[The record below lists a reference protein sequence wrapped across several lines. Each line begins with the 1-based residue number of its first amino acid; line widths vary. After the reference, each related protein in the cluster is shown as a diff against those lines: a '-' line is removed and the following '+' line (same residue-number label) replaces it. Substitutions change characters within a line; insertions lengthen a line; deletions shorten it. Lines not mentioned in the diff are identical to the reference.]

1 MDSSHQNPSASTFA
15 FDAADAFDLLPEA
28 YVILNSR
35 YEIVLANARYLDLTG
50 QTASDVQGK
59 SILDTNQFGTAEQR
73 DARRAWLTTALRE
86 LSGAQPKWSP
96 LFRYEMPA
104 HRDGETADEASA
116 GQRVPRYWKVKA
128 SLLAASPGQ
137 DQAPHQARREES
149 APSGHIVLRVSEVTT
164 QISAYE
170 RDQRERAK
178 LRSQAQLRLL
188 LADEARAQLRE
199 HQERFQLAMAFSQ
212 LGAWELDPAT
222 GAIECTDQCKTNL
235 GLGPTSDLTE
245 QRLFEQIVHPDD
257 RDRLRAAMNQALA
270 VHEQFEVDFRI
281 GWASGAIRW
290 ILVRGTGRFLPDGT
304 LSSVIGFTLDITSR
318 KEAELEQREIAA
330 SEKRAREHSERLAM
344 AMDHFVTTVSHELRS
359 PLSAIMSW
367 TDLLQRSADPS
378 HVTRATGVISRNA
391 RQLSHMVDDL
401 LDSGA
406 IVTGKLSVNLQPVD
420 LGALAGIV
428 AEDMRMHAEAKGLTL
443 IADDLASVMVL
454 ADENRMKQVVWNLVS
469 NAVKFSAQG
478 TIDLSVRV
486 AGERVELAVR
496 DTGGGLDGDS
506 LERIFERFQQ
516 FSASGSGRVA
526 GLGLGLWLVKNLLDL
541 HGGTICAESPGL
553 GQGSTFRVTLPV
565 YR

>member
-1 MDSSHQNPSASTFA
+1 MDSFHPNPPAA
-15 FDAADAFDLLPEA
+15 AYPVDAAAAFDLLPEA
-28 YVILNSR
+28 YVVLNER

-50 QTASDVQGK
+50 QSLSDLQGQ
-59 SILDTNQFGTAEQR
+59 SILDTNQFGSAEQR
-73 DARRAWLTTALRE
+73 DARRAWLTGALRDV
-86 LSGAQPKWSP
+86 STDQPKWSP

-104 HRDGETADEASA
+104 YRDSGTDEAA
-116 GQRVPRYWKVKA
+116 YPADPARRVPRYWKIKV
-128 SLLAASPGQ
+128 SVLAAPPGQ
-137 DQAPHQARREES
+137 QQGARN
-149 APSGHIVLRVSEVTT
+149 GHLVLRVSEVTA
-164 QISAYE
+164 QISDYE

-212 LGAWELDPAT
+212 LGAWELEPAT
-222 GAIECTDQCKTNL
+222 GVIECTDQCKTNL
-235 GLGPTSDLTE
+235 GLGPTSVLSE

-257 RDRLRAAMNQALA
+257 RDRLRDAMNQALA
-270 VHEQFEVDFRI
+270 AHEHFEVDYRI

-290 ILVRGTGRFLPDGT
+290 ILVRGVGRFLPDGT

-406 IVTGKLSVNLQPVD
+406 IVTGKLSVTLQPVD

-478 TIDLSVRV
+478 TVELSVRV
-486 AGERVELAVR
+486 DSERVELAVR
-496 DTGGGLDGDS
+496 DTGGGLGRDS

-516 FSASGSGRVA
+516 FSANGSGRVA

-541 HGGTICAESPGL
+541 HRGTICAESPGL

>member
-1 MDSSHQNPSASTFA
+1 LNGVETSHMDSFHQNPSATP
-15 FDAADAFDLLPEA
+15 FDAAAAFDLLPEA
-28 YVILNSR
+28 YLVLNRR

-50 QTASDVQGK
+50 QSLGDVLGK
-59 SILDTNQFGTAEQR
+59 SILDTNQFGSAEQR
-73 DARRAWLTTALRE
+73 DARRAWLTGALRDV
-86 LSGAQPKWSP
+86 STDQPKWSP

-104 HRDGETADEASA
+104 HRDSATADNAET
-116 GQRVPRYWKVKA
+116 GQRVPRYWKIKV
-128 SLLAASPGQ
+128 SLLAAPRTHGGT
-137 DQAPHQARREES
+137 H
-149 APSGHIVLRVSEVTT
+149 SGHIVLRVSEVTT
-164 QISAYE
+164 QVSDYE

-222 GAIECTDQCKTNL
+222 GAIECTDQCKANL
-235 GLGPTSDLTE
+235 GLGATSTLTE

-257 RDRLRAAMNQALA
+257 RERLRDAMNEALA
-270 VHEQFEVDFRI
+270 AHEHFEVDYRI

-330 SEKRAREHSERLAM
+330 SEKRAREHSDRLAM

-478 TIDLSVRV
+478 TIELSVRV
-486 AGERVELAVR
+486 SGERVELAVR
-496 DTGGGLDGDS
+496 DTGAGLDSAS
-506 LERIFERFQQ
+506 LERVFERFQQ
-516 FSASGSGRVA
+516 FSANGSGRVA

-541 HGGTICAESPGL
+541 HGGTICAESQGP
-553 GQGSTFRVTLPV
+553 GQGSTFRVMLPV

>member
-1 MDSSHQNPSASTFA
+1 MDSFHPNPPAA
-15 FDAADAFDLLPEA
+15 AYPVDAAAAFDLLPEA
-28 YVILNSR
+28 YVVLNER

-50 QTASDVQGK
+50 QSLSDLQGQ
-59 SILDTNQFGTAEQR
+59 SILGTNQFGSAEQR
-73 DARRAWLTTALRE
+73 DARRAWLTGALRDV
-86 LSGAQPKWSP
+86 STDQPKWSP

-104 HRDGETADEASA
+104 YRDSGTDEAA
-116 GQRVPRYWKVKA
+116 YPADPARRVPRYWKIKV
-128 SLLAASPGQ
+128 SVLAAPPGQ
-137 DQAPHQARREES
+137 QQGARN
-149 APSGHIVLRVSEVTT
+149 GHLVLRVSEVTA
-164 QISAYE
+164 QISDYE

-212 LGAWELDPAT
+212 LGAWELEPAT
-222 GAIECTDQCKTNL
+222 GVIECTDQCKTNL
-235 GLGPTSDLTE
+235 GLGPTSVLSE

-257 RDRLRAAMNQALA
+257 RDRLRDAMNQALA
-270 VHEQFEVDFRI
+270 AHEHFEVDYRI

-290 ILVRGTGRFLPDGT
+290 ILVRGVGRFLPDGT

-406 IVTGKLSVNLQPVD
+406 IVTGKLSVTLQPVD

-478 TIDLSVRV
+478 TVELSVRV
-486 AGERVELAVR
+486 DSERVELAVR
-496 DTGGGLDGDS
+496 DSGGGLDRDS

-516 FSASGSGRVA
+516 FSANGSGRVA

-541 HGGTICAESPGL
+541 HRGTICAESPGL

>member
-1 MDSSHQNPSASTFA
+1 MDSFHPNPPAA
-15 FDAADAFDLLPEA
+15 AYPVDAAAAFDLLPEA
-28 YVILNSR
+28 YVVLNER

-50 QTASDVQGK
+50 QSLSDLQGQ
-59 SILDTNQFGTAEQR
+59 SILDTNQFGSAEQR
-73 DARRAWLTTALRE
+73 DARRAWLTGALRDV
-86 LSGAQPKWSP
+86 STDQPKWSP

-104 HRDGETADEASA
+104 YRDSGTDEAA
-116 GQRVPRYWKVKA
+116 YPADPARRVPRYWKIKV
-128 SLLAASPGQ
+128 SVLAAPPGQ
-137 DQAPHQARREES
+137 QQGARN
-149 APSGHIVLRVSEVTT
+149 GHLVLRVSEVTA
-164 QISAYE
+164 QISDYE

-212 LGAWELDPAT
+212 LGAWELEPAT
-222 GAIECTDQCKTNL
+222 GVIECTDQCKTNL
-235 GLGPTSDLTE
+235 GLGPTSVLSE

-257 RDRLRAAMNQALA
+257 RDRLRDAMNQALA
-270 VHEQFEVDFRI
+270 AHEHFEVDYRI

-290 ILVRGTGRFLPDGT
+290 ILVRGVGRFLPDGT

-406 IVTGKLSVNLQPVD
+406 IVTGKLSVTLQPVD

-478 TIDLSVRV
+478 TVELSVRV
-486 AGERVELAVR
+486 DSERVELAVR
-496 DTGGGLDGDS
+496 DSGGGLDRDS

-516 FSASGSGRVA
+516 FSANGSGRVA

-541 HGGTICAESPGL
+541 HRGTICAESPGL

>member
-1 MDSSHQNPSASTFA
+1 MDSFHPNPPAA
-15 FDAADAFDLLPEA
+15 AYPVDAAAAFDLLPEA
-28 YVILNSR
+28 YVVLNER

-50 QTASDVQGK
+50 QSLSDLQGQ
-59 SILDTNQFGTAEQR
+59 SILGTNQFGSAEQR
-73 DARRAWLTTALRE
+73 DARRAWLTGALRDV
-86 LSGAQPKWSP
+86 STDQPKWSP

-104 HRDGETADEASA
+104 YRDSGTDEAA
-116 GQRVPRYWKVKA
+116 YPADPADPADPARRVPRYWKIKV
-128 SLLAASPGQ
+128 SVLAAPPGQ
-137 DQAPHQARREES
+137 QQGARN
-149 APSGHIVLRVSEVTT
+149 GHLVLRVSEVTA
-164 QISAYE
+164 QISDYE

-212 LGAWELDPAT
+212 LGAWELEPAT
-222 GAIECTDQCKTNL
+222 GVIECTDQCKTNL
-235 GLGPTSDLTE
+235 GLGPTSVLSE

-257 RDRLRAAMNQALA
+257 RDRLRDAMNQALA
-270 VHEQFEVDFRI
+270 AHEHFEVDYRI

-290 ILVRGTGRFLPDGT
+290 ILVRGVGRFLPDGT

-406 IVTGKLSVNLQPVD
+406 IVTGKLSVTLQPVD

-454 ADENRMKQVVWNLVS
+454 ADENRMKQVVWNLVF

-478 TIDLSVRV
+478 TVELSVRV
-486 AGERVELAVR
+486 DSERVELAVR
-496 DTGGGLDGDS
+496 DSGGGLDRDS

-516 FSASGSGRVA
+516 FSANGSGRVA

-541 HGGTICAESPGL
+541 HRGTICAESPGL

>member
-1 MDSSHQNPSASTFA
+1 MDSFHPNPPAA
-15 FDAADAFDLLPEA
+15 AYPVDAAAAFDLLPEA
-28 YVILNSR
+28 YVVLNER

-50 QTASDVQGK
+50 QSLSDLQGQ
-59 SILDTNQFGTAEQR
+59 SILDTNQFGSAEQR
-73 DARRAWLTTALRE
+73 DARRAWLTGALRDV
-86 LSGAQPKWSP
+86 STDQPKWSP

-104 HRDGETADEASA
+104 YRDSATDEAA
-116 GQRVPRYWKVKA
+116 YPADPADPARRVPRYWKIKV
-128 SLLAASPGQ
+128 SVLAAPPGQ
-137 DQAPHQARREES
+137 QQGARN
-149 APSGHIVLRVSEVTT
+149 GHLVLRVSEVTA
-164 QISAYE
+164 QISDYE

-212 LGAWELDPAT
+212 LGAWELEPAT
-222 GAIECTDQCKTNL
+222 GVIECTDQCKTNL
-235 GLGPTSDLTE
+235 GLGPTSVLSE

-257 RDRLRAAMNQALA
+257 RDRLRDAMNQALA
-270 VHEQFEVDFRI
+270 AHEHFEVDYRI

-290 ILVRGTGRFLPDGT
+290 ILVRGVGRFLPDGT

-406 IVTGKLSVNLQPVD
+406 IVTGKLSVTLQPVD

-478 TIDLSVRV
+478 TVELSVRV
-486 AGERVELAVR
+486 DSERVELAVR
-496 DTGGGLDGDS
+496 DSGGGLDRDS

-516 FSASGSGRVA
+516 FSANGSGRVA

-541 HGGTICAESPGL
+541 HRGTICAESPGL

>member
-1 MDSSHQNPSASTFA
+1 MDSFRHNPAAPTLP
-15 FDAADAFDLLPEA
+15 FDAAAAFDLLPEA
-28 YVILNSR
+28 YVILNRR

-50 QTASDVQGK
+50 QSLSDVRGQ
-59 SILDTNQFGTAEQR
+59 SIFDTNQFGTAEQR
-73 DARRAWLTTALRE
+73 DARRAWLTAALRE
-86 LSGAQPKWSP
+86 LSTDQSRWSP

-104 HRDGETADEASA
+104 HRDGETDHGTDDEAGA
-116 GQRVPRYWKVKA
+116 GQRVPRYWKIKA
-128 SLLAASPGQ
+128 SLLAA
-137 DQAPHQARREES
+137 ARNQGE
-149 APSGHIVLRVSEVTT
+149 ASGASDHIVLRVSEVTT

-235 GLGPTSDLTE
+235 GLGPTSVLTE
-245 QRLFEQIVHPDD
+245 QRLFEQIVHPED

-270 VHEQFEVDFRI
+270 VREHFEVDYRI

-290 ILVRGTGRFLPDGT
+290 ILVRGTGRFMPDGT

-428 AEDMRMHAEAKGLTL
+428 AEDMRMHAQAKGLTL

-486 AGERVELAVR
+486 VGERVELAVR

-553 GQGSTFRVTLPV
+553 GQGATFRVTLPV